1 MTGRQDG
8 SRFFHR
14 GDVRLHYTVAGEG
27 PTLVLIHGIPDF
39 WNGWRY
45 QIGYFS
51 SRYRVV
57 AVDLRG
63 INLSDQPAAM
73 ADYRIGELVRDT
85 VGLIDDLGLKR
96 ATIIGHDWGA
106 IIGWWTA
113 ILAPN
118 RVERLAAL
126 SAPHPSCYVAAKENG
141 DVYYSP
147 DYLAQVGAAVPGAPF
162 DEARLTER
170 VTDLTARAELADA
183 LRRSNIECLRNF
195 YRANES
201 VRSAQLAA
209 LPPVAVPVLALYGTN
224 DRFITPE
231 AYEKSVLHVE
241 GDFRA
246 VGIPDA
252 GHFPHQEAPKRVN
265 LELERW
271 LESR

>member
-1 MTGRQDG
+1 
-8 SRFFHR
+8 
-14 GDVRLHYTVAGEG
+14 
-27 PTLVLIHGIPDF
+27 
-39 WNGWRY
+39 
-45 QIGYFS
+45 
-51 SRYRVV
+51 
-57 AVDLRG
+57 
-63 INLSDQPAAM
+63 
-73 ADYRIGELVRDT
+73 
-85 VGLIDDLGLKR
+85 
-96 ATIIGHDWGA
+96 
-106 IIGWWTA
+106 
-113 ILAPN
+113 
-118 RVERLAAL
+118 
-126 SAPHPSCYVAAKENG
+126 
-141 DVYYSP
+141 
-147 DYLAQVGAAVPGAPF
+147 
-162 DEARLTER
+162 

-183 LRRSNIECLRNF
+183 LRRSDIECLRNF